1 MRTIPREEYRDL
13 VTGTAPIDLVLDLFG
28 RPRQIHC
35 GPPAAQRLGP
45 DYAAVLGA
53 LALSDRPLRP
63 ENLPTVTANPSKVAE
78 RLRRKLYAPWIVT
91 DGRGEGKTF
100 EFAVPPGL
108 SVVVIADS
116 RTSIDFN
123 ALAWL

>member
-1 MRTIPREEYRDL
+1 MEQRLGCDWVMPLMFSASSTPLPVGAR
-13 VTGTAPIDLVLDLFG
+13 
-28 RPRQIHC
+28 HC
-35 GPPAAQRLGP
+35 GPPAAQSLGT
-45 DYAAVLGA
+45 DYAEVLGA

-78 RLRRKLYAPWIVT
+78 RLRRKLGAPWIVT

-108 SVVVIADS
+108 SAVVIADS
-116 RTSIDFN
+116 RMSIDFN